1 LSTIFCILSKKNLR
15 QVHPHFLSG
24 SAGEQNMGE
33 NYKDNNYNELNI
45 SLSESEEIIDRLKEA
60 LDVKSDGQLANN
72 LGISR
77 QNIGAARKR
86 DDVPPGWIH
95 KVAELSGY
103 SMDWLRFGHGPK
115 IRTEYSTEGSPS
127 KGRLANPESA
137 YKLQVSWQPRS
148 IDELQPDEDIAGFG
162 AAVEMLAKIYSSED
176 KLLISTINA
185 NMRAFC
191 EAIDRKQRE
200 QSSSS
205 ELANLRKRLTSIEK
219 QLHRPKP
226 DGK

>member
-1 LSTIFCILSKKNLR
+1 MEINDKIN
-15 QVHPHFLSG
+15 
-24 SAGEQNMGE
+24 
-33 NYKDNNYNELNI
+33 DNNSLNV

-60 LDVKSDGQLANN
+60 LNVKSDGQLANH

-95 KVAELSGY
+95 KVAELSGC

-115 IRTEYSTEGSPS
+115 MRMEYSMEGSSS
-127 KGRLANPESA
+127 KGSLANQASA

-148 IDELQPDEDIAGFG
+148 IDESPPDEEIAGFG

-185 NMRAFC
+185 NIRAFC
-191 EAIDRKQRE
+191 EAIDRRKRE
-200 QSSSS
+200 QSASS
-205 ELANLRKRLTSIEK
+205 ELANLKKRLTTIEK
-219 QLHRPKP
+219 QLHRTKP

>member
-1 LSTIFCILSKKNLR
+1 MDI
-15 QVHPHFLSG
+15 
-24 SAGEQNMGE
+24 
-33 NYKDNNYNELNI
+33 NNKINNNKELNI
-45 SLSESEEIIDRLKEA
+45 SPSESEEIIDRLKEA
-60 LDVKSDGQLANN
+60 LNVKSDGQLANN

-95 KVAELSGY
+95 KVAQLSGC

-115 IRTEYSTEGSPS
+115 IRTEYSTQGPPS
-127 KGRLANPESA
+127 KARLANSESA

-148 IDELQPDEDIAGFG
+148 IDELQPDADTGGLG

-185 NMRAFC
+185 NIRAFC
-191 EAIDRKQRE
+191 EAIDRRQRE
-200 QSSSS
+200 QNASS
-205 ELANLRKRLTSIEK
+205 ELADLRKRLITIEK
-219 QLHRPKP
+219 QLHRTKR
-226 DGK
+226 DDR

>member
-1 LSTIFCILSKKNLR
+1 MNVIEKSN
-15 QVHPHFLSG
+15 
-24 SAGEQNMGE
+24 N
-33 NYKDNNYNELNI
+33 NKDMKIN
-45 SLSESEEIIDRLKEA
+45 LSESEEIIGRLKEA
-60 LDVKSDGQLANN
+60 LSVKSDGQLANR

-115 IRTEYSTEGSPS
+115 IRREYSTEGSSS

-137 YKLQVSWQPRS
+137 YKLQVSWQPPS
-148 IDELQPDEDIAGFG
+148 IDELQSDADISSFG

-185 NMRAFC
+185 NIRAFC

-200 QSSSS
+200 QSSST
-205 ELANLRKRLTSIEK
+205 ELANLKKRLTAIEMQIRRTK
-219 QLHRPKP
+219 N

>member
-1 LSTIFCILSKKNLR
+1 MKFDNKKY
-15 QVHPHFLSG
+15 
-24 SAGEQNMGE
+24 
-33 NYKDNNYNELNI
+33 NYRDLNV
-45 SLSESEEIIDRLKEA
+45 SLSESEEIVNRLKEA
-60 LDVKSDGQLANN
+60 LNVKSDGQLANH

-77 QNIGAARKR
+77 QNIGASRKR

-95 KVAELSGY
+95 KVAEISGY

-115 IRTEYSTEGSPS
+115 KRMEYSTKESLS

-148 IDELQPDEDIAGFG
+148 IDELQPDGENAGFG
-162 AAVEMLAKIYSSED
+162 AAVEMLAEIYGSGD

-191 EAIDRKQRE
+191 EAIDHKKRE
-200 QSSSS
+200 KNSSA
-205 ELANLRKRLTSIEK
+205 ELANLKNRLTSIEK
-219 QLHRPKP
+219 QLYQTKA
-226 DGK
+226 DDK

>member
-1 LSTIFCILSKKNLR
+1 MEINDKINDKN
-15 QVHPHFLSG
+15 
-24 SAGEQNMGE
+24 N
-33 NYKDNNYNELNI
+33 LNV

-60 LDVKSDGQLANN
+60 LNVKSDGQLANH

-95 KVAELSGY
+95 KVAELSGC

-115 IRTEYSTEGSPS
+115 MRMEYSMEGSSS
-127 KGRLANPESA
+127 KGSLANQASA

-148 IDELQPDEDIAGFG
+148 IDESPPDEEIAGFG

-185 NMRAFC
+185 NIRAFC
-191 EAIDRKQRE
+191 EAIDRRKRE
-200 QSSSS
+200 QSASS
-205 ELANLRKRLTSIEK
+205 ELANLKKRLTTIEK
-219 QLHRPKP
+219 QLHRTKP

>member
-1 LSTIFCILSKKNLR
+1 MGKKN
-15 QVHPHFLSG
+15 
-24 SAGEQNMGE
+24 
-33 NYKDNNYNELNI
+33 KNNNNKYINV
-45 SLSESEEIIDRLKEA
+45 SLSETEEIIDRLKEA
-60 LDVKSDGQLANN
+60 LKVNSDGQLAYH

-95 KVAELSGY
+95 KVAELSGC

-115 IRTEYSTEGSPS
+115 IRMEYSTEGSPS
-127 KGRLANPESA
+127 NGGLANPASS

-148 IDELQPDEDIAGFG
+148 IDESQPDEDIAGFG

-185 NMRAFC
+185 NIRAFC
-191 EAIDRKQRE
+191 EAIDRRRRE
-200 QSSSS
+200 QSAST
-205 ELANLRKRLTSIEK
+205 ELANLKKRLTTIER
-219 QLHRPKP
+219 QLHRTKP
-226 DGK
+226 DNKS

>member
-1 LSTIFCILSKKNLR
+1 MKL
-15 QVHPHFLSG
+15 
-24 SAGEQNMGE
+24 
-33 NYKDNNYNELNI
+33 NYKSNNNKELNA
-45 SLSESEEIIDRLKEA
+45 SLSESEEIIIRLKEA
-60 LDVKSDGQLANN
+60 LNVQSDGQLAKN

-95 KVAELSGY
+95 KVAEISGC

-115 IRTEYSTEGSPS
+115 IRREYSTEGSPENAQ
-127 KGRLANPESA
+127 LANPESA

-185 NMRAFC
+185 NIRAFC
-191 EAIDRKQRE
+191 EAIDRRQRE
-200 QSSSS
+200 QNASS
-205 ELANLRKRLTSIEK
+205 ELANLKKRLTTIER
-219 QLHRPKP
+219 QLHGDKP
-226 DGK
+226 DRGNEG

>member
-1 LSTIFCILSKKNLR
+1 MDINDKT
-15 QVHPHFLSG
+15 
-24 SAGEQNMGE
+24 
-33 NYKDNNYNELNI
+33 NNNRKI
-45 SLSESEEIIDRLKEA
+45 SDSLSESQEIIDRLKEA
-60 LDVKSDGQLANN
+60 LNVKSDGHLANH

-95 KVAELSGY
+95 KVAELSGC

-115 IRTEYSTEGSPS
+115 MRMEYSMEGSSS
-127 KGRLANPESA
+127 KGSLANPASA

-148 IDELQPDEDIAGFG
+148 IDESPPDEEIAGFG

-185 NMRAFC
+185 NIRAFC
-191 EAIDRKQRE
+191 EAIDRRKRE
-200 QSSSS
+200 QSASS
-205 ELANLRKRLTSIEK
+205 ELANLKKRLTTIEK
-219 QLHRPKP
+219 QLHRTKP